1 VAIGGAGI
9 LLFGKDG
16 QLGRALL
23 ATLQGIG
30 DATGPVTAMGRS
42 EADFADTESI
52 RQTVLDLRPRIILN
66 AAAYTAVD
74 KAESEPELAMRINT
88 TTVGAMGQAAAAV
101 GARVVHYSTDYVFD
115 GTNPS
120 PYVETDATA
129 PLNIYGESKLAGENA
144 LLGSGAQAI
153 VLRTSW
159 VYAAVGKN
167 FLHTMLRLGRERDEL
182 RIVDDQTGAP
192 TAAED
197 LAAATVRI
205 LQNWHQQSG
214 VYHATAQGQV
224 SWAGFAAE
232 IFSMAGIGPKVV
244 PIPAAEY
251 PTPARRPA
259 NSRLNCAKLLADFG
273 VQLPAWQQGLRQ
285 VMQNIPATN

>member
-1 VAIGGAGI
+1 MAIGGTGI

-115 GTNPS
+115 GTKAS

-232 IFSMAGIGPKVV
+232 IFSMAGIGAKVV

-273 VQLPAWQQGLRQ
+273 VQLPPWQQGLGQ
-285 VMQNIPATN
+285 VMQNIPASN